1 MKELSPVSIDGYNNF
16 KNKGKIIHTRHNTRW
31 SIYEEFLKDFC
42 NQFEFFED
50 LQRQFDIISQFYIEF
65 LSYGYKQAGGNV
77 ILTPDHIKDFMCR
90 VAGVNKNSI
99 ILDTCTGTGG
109 FLIKSMQIMFDEL
122 EQEKQFTNENKEKVK
137 NNLIGVE
144 NVQSMFCSAFVN
156 MMLNGDGKTNLV
168 YGDCLTDIDGEFEKM
183 IRNRKPDIGIINP
196 PYNDN
201 QAIVHIKRLLDLLG
215 NRAVGCIIAPANTL
229 LKNPQQA
236 KELLQ
241 KHSLRKYILMPANL
255 FVEQAGAQQTAIF
268 LFEAHTPQRED
279 DLVYFYNL
287 SDDGYKYSSR
297 KTYDLQGVAEDV
309 YKQAIYNV
317 KNEIIIPKPTG
328 NDRESYKEKL
338 DLETMKNAIFTT
350 KIQNELKMSD
360 FAKTIIDYY
369 IYEIEEQK
377 RKLCSEK

>member
-1 MKELSPVSIDGYNNF
+1 
-16 KNKGKIIHTRHNTRW
+16 
-31 SIYEEFLKDFC
+31 
-42 NQFEFFED
+42 
-50 LQRQFDIISQFYIEF
+50 
-65 LSYGYKQAGGNV
+65 
-77 ILTPDHIKDFMCR
+77 MCR
-90 VAGVNKNSI
+90 VAGVNSNKVV
-99 ILDTCTGTGG
+99 LDICTGTGG
-109 FLIKSMQIMFDEL
+109 FLIKAMQIMFEETQDVN
-122 EQEKQFTNENKEKVK
+122 KQATIKKE
-137 NNLIGVE
+137 NLIGVE
-144 NVQSMFCSAFVN
+144 YISTMYCMAFIN
-156 MMLNGDGKTNLV
+156 MMLNLDGKTNLMK
-168 YGDCLTDIDGEFEKM
+168 GNCLVDFDDGILKKTLAK
-183 IRNRKPDIGIINP
+183 KPAKIGIINP

-201 QAIVHIKRLLDLLG
+201 QAIIFTKRLLDLLDVG
-215 NRAVGCIIAPANTL
+215 GVGCVIAPANTL
-229 LKNPQQA
+229 SKNPQKA

-241 KHSLRKYILMPANL
+241 KHSLRKYVLLPANL
-255 FVEQAGAQQTAIF
+255 FVMQAGAQQTAIF
-268 LFEAHTPQRED
+268 LFEAHTPQQED

-317 KNEIIIPKPTG
+317 KNEIIISKPTG

-377 RKLCSEK
+377 RKLCSGK